1 MLSLWQYQRK
11 YYFIILQTS
20 QPCGAGLFPFS
31 REGRNGKRHIA
42 AVSRAADKHGIVPA
56 LAHCGS
62 IHAADGAQ
70 TYPYSSS
77 RKRLEIGGT
86 QKIL

>member
-1 MLSLWQYQRK
+1 LPTLSLWQYQRK

-42 AVSRAADKHGIVPA
+42 AVSRAADK
-56 LAHCGS
+56 
-62 IHAADGAQ
+62 AQ

>member
-11 YYFIILQTS
+11 YYFKILQTS

-31 REGRNGKRHIA
+31 IA
-42 AVSRAADKHGIVPA
+42 AVCCGSAVSCAADK
-56 LAHCGS
+56 
-62 IHAADGAQ
+62 AQ

-86 QKIL
+86 QKSFSEAIWIFVWS

>member
-1 MLSLWQYQRK
+1 
-11 YYFIILQTS
+11 
-20 QPCGAGLFPFS
+20 LFPFS

-42 AVSRAADKHGIVPA
+42 AVSRAADK
-56 LAHCGS
+56 
-62 IHAADGAQ
+62 AQ